1 MATIYYV
8 VNSSLKMSTGKIA
21 AQCCHV
27 NTEIVLLMERQSKI
41 PQIYREWRNT
51 GETTIVLKANDEEF
65 AAIFNEFNGVRTN
78 STFKPPIM
86 VYQKDAGRTQVEPGT
101 ITVLGFTPMY
111 KDSALECLKKL
122 KLL

>member
-8 VNSSLKMSTGKIA
+8 VNTSLKMSAGKVA

-27 NTEIVLLMERQSKI
+27 NTEIVLLMERQSKL

-51 GETTIVLKANDEEF
+51 GETTIVLRANDEEF
-65 AAIFNEFNGVRTN
+65 TAIFNEFNGMRTD
-78 STFKPPIM
+78 SSFARPIM
-86 VYQKDAGRTQVEPGT
+86 LYQTDAGRTQVEPGT
-101 ITVLGFTPMY
+101 ITVLGFTPMH
-111 KDSALECLKKL
+111 KDSAPESLKKL

>member
-1 MATIYYV
+1 MATVYYV
-8 VNSSLKMSTGKIA
+8 VNTSLKMSSGKIA

-51 GETTIVLKANDEEF
+51 GETTIVLRANEEEF
-65 AAIFNEFNGVRTN
+65 KQIFNEFANVKTN
-78 STFKPPIM
+78 STFQPPIM

-111 KDSALECLKKL
+111 KDAVPECLKKL